1 MGPMLQI
8 SPYDS
13 IDHAGLPK
21 GDETNF
27 WRVKRHGELDCFTAT
42 FRKHVFPPHTHET
55 YVIGTIVE
63 GIHSYEHRGRM
74 IRSGPGTVCFIN
86 PDEVHDGSPD
96 AHGYSYRMTYPSEA
110 FLASIISEAAGRPS
124 GPPRFRVP
132 NQMDVELSERF
143 IRLHQSLEGRGDA
156 LLGDERLIDFFLTAI
171 ARYAGLP
178 ALETAGNEPSSV
190 RQVKEILSELVED
203 PPELATLSRMVGLS
217 PFHLIRVFRK
227 ATGLTPH
234 AWLVD
239 HRINRA
245 RDLLREGVAPSD
257 VAVRCGFAD
266 QAHLTRLFKA
276 RLGIPPGQYRQ
287 ALN

>member
-1 MGPMLQI
+1 
-8 SPYDS
+8 
-13 IDHAGLPK
+13 
-21 GDETNF
+21 
-27 WRVKRHGELDCFTAT
+27 
-42 FRKHVFPPHTHET
+42 
-55 YVIGTIVE
+55 
-63 GIHSYEHRGRM
+63 
-74 IRSGPGTVCFIN
+74 
-86 PDEVHDGSPD
+86 
-96 AHGYSYRMTYPSEA
+96 MTYPSEA
-110 FLASIISEAAGRPS
+110 LLAEIISEATGRPS
-124 GPPRFRVP
+124 GPPRFQVP
-132 NQMDVELSERF
+132 NQMDRELSQRF

-156 LLGDERLIDFFLTAI
+156 LLADERLIDFFLTAI

-178 ALETAGNEPSSV
+178 ALITAGIEPNSV
-190 RQVKEILSELVED
+190 QQVKAILSELMDD

-239 HRINRA
+239 FRINRA

-276 RLGIPPGQYRQ
+276 RLGVTPGQYRQ
-287 ALN
+287 ALH

>member
-1 MGPMLQI
+1 MLQI

-13 IDHAGLPK
+13 IDQAGLAA

-27 WRVKRHGELDCFTAT
+27 WRVKRHGALDCFTAT

-63 GIHSYEHRGRM
+63 GIHSYEHCGHL
-74 IRSGPGTVCFIN
+74 IRSGPGTLCFIN

-96 AHGYSYRMTYPSEA
+96 EHGYSYRMTYPSEA
-110 FLASIISEAAGRPS
+110 LLAEIVSEATGKPS

-132 NQMDVELSERF
+132 NQMDVELSQRF
-143 IRLHQSLEGRGDA
+143 IRLHCALERGSEA
-156 LLGDERLIDFFLTAI
+156 LHADERLIEFFLTAI

-178 ALETAGNEPSSV
+178 ALVTAGIEPNSV
-190 RQVKEILSELVED
+190 REVKGILSELVER

-239 HRINRA
+239 FRINRA
-245 RDLLREGVAPSD
+245 RDLLREGMPPSD

-276 RLGIPPGQYRQ
+276 RLGVTPGQYRQ
-287 ALN
+287 ALH